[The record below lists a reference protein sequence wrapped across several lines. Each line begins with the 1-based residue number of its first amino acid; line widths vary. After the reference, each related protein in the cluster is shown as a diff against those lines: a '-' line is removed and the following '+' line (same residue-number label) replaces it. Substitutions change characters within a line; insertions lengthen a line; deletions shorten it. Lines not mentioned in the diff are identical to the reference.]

1 MQQVKITKQGT
12 TSNGDIRAIPV
23 YRMRAHGTVIAA
35 FYTKKYRID
44 MS

>member
-1 MQQVKITKQGT
+1 MQQVKITKQG